1 MYLYRIAKK
10 GYIKDLS
17 GTGAKLHG
25 GRWNRRGTP
34 LLYFA
39 ESRSLAALE
48 TLVHVS
54 YLTLPPDLQL
64 LTAEVDDTLINTYA
78 RANFTKLIK
87 AKETEY
93 LFKEAGEKWISGAK
107 SLGLIVPSIIIPGD
121 HNILINPIHPQMSKL
136 KIKKVEDFVFD
147 ARVFGK

>member
-17 GTGAKLHG
+17 GTGAKLYG

-64 LTAEVDDTLINTYA
+64 LTAEVHEALLLTYA
-78 RANFTKLIK
+78 RSNFTKMTK
-87 AKETEY
+87 AKETEH
-93 LFKEAGEKWISGAK
+93 LFKEAGEKWITSAK

-121 HNILINPIHPQMSKL
+121 HNILINPMHPDMSKL
-136 KIKKVEDFVFD
+136 KTRKIEDFVFD
-147 ARVFGK
+147 ARIFGQ